1 MVSKKFK
8 QFIASKRKF
17 NPPSRKPKIKRVVA
31 QDPFPEIS
39 REVRDFETRTVFP
52 ALDREVLNTAL
63 SAGENLIGLQ
73 NEADAIDKA
82 TEDAIPDE
90 V

>member
-8 QFIASKRKF
+8 QFLASKRKL
-17 NPPSRKPKIKRVVA
+17 NSPKRKPKVKRIVV
-31 QDPFPEIS
+31 QDPFPAAA

-73 NEADAIDKA
+73 NEADAVDRA